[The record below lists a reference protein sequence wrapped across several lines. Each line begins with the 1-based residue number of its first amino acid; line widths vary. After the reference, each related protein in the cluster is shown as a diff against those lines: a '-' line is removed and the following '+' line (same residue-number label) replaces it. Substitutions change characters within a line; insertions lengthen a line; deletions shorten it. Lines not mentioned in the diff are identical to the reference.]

1 MTIGK
6 RLLERRKQ
14 LGFTQKQ
21 MADNFGLIL
30 RTYITYEHDERI
42 PRLSKQWNILAKI
55 LNVEVEELKLGRENF
70 DNVTIFKGNI
80 RKELLHIRHL
90 VDALLDKLDNEMKE
104 GQLLPTSAGGLQE
117 HASVTD
123 NP

>member
-42 PRLSKQWNILAKI
+42 PRLSKQWKILAKI
-55 LNVEVEELKLGRENF
+55 LNVNVEELKMGRENF

-90 VDALLDKLDNEMKE
+90 VDALLDKLDDGMKE
-104 GQLLPTSAGGLQE
+104 DKLR
-117 HASVTD
+117 
-123 NP
+123 